1 MYSTKPP
8 GIWGKLLPFLASP
21 HEWLHPVYDTEAGGP
36 FSPWAA
42 WKEPRFRRSGGG
54 TECPEI
60 SLKMKFQ
67 TTSFITNI
75 AFRSPCISVWC
86 TEVGVSKWL
95 DRSKWVCLIGRN
107 PVFLRLQLLQNPPWD
122 SVHRDAQIGSK
133 GTEVMS
139 REEEQKQEKNT
150 WNTEKAIDDKAL
162 KLLGSASQ
170 SR

>member
-1 MYSTKPP
+1 MNGSIQSMTQRPEALSLP
-8 GIWGKLLPFLASP
+8 GLPEKSLA
-21 HEWLHPVYDTEAGGP
+21 LGGG
-36 FSPWAA
+36 
-42 WKEPRFRRSGGG
+42 GGG